1 MKRFIAELYI
11 SKPCQE
17 QQVFNCQGLRTMPH
31 TNRDAG
37 LEIVGSGLVGSEWA
51 KKFGS
56 EPSEPYLVWVLA
68 KKSYKN
74 FKK

>member
-1 MKRFIAELYI
+1 
-11 SKPCQE
+11 
-17 QQVFNCQGLRTMPH
+17 MPH